1 MSLSL
6 LKPVLQAI
14 LACFLWG
21 IVFAMPVY
29 LDSFSSLD
37 IILGRFFI
45 YGALSCLVLIYYI
58 VFKKETD
65 ILNYCK
71 QASFCAVIMNLIY
84 FTSLTFGARLTA
96 PSIITLIIG
105 VGPITITVASCLLKK
120 DYSLLSL
127 FFLPSVAIFFGLCL
141 MSIEAL
147 KSDLENLSVNEHI
160 QGIVFGIIA
169 LSSWTWYVLY
179 NAETLKKNTS
189 IDPVAW
195 TALIGTITFGFT
207 VFGSL
212 IYYFSHEKTYF
223 YQFSWN
229 EESGKLFWQGVA
241 ILGIFCSWIAFTL
254 WNMAGAKLPAALSG
268 QLSILETFFGV
279 SLIYFLLN
287 QTPTISEIV
296 GILFIFFGVSFGL
309 YSYAQKDKK
318 EALKDF

>member
-1 MSLSL
+1 MNLSL

-14 LACFLWG
+14 IACFLWG

-37 IILGRFFI
+37 IILGRFLI
-45 YGALSCLVLIYYI
+45 YGSLSSCVLLYYI
-58 VFKKETD
+58 LIRKETH
-65 ILNYCK
+65 ILNYWK
-71 QASFCAVIMNLIY
+71 QALLCAVIMNLIY
-84 FTSLTFGARLTA
+84 FTSLTFGARYTA

-105 VGPITITVASCLLKK
+105 VGPITITIASCLIKK
-120 DYSLLSL
+120 DYNQLSL
-127 FFLPSVAIFFGLCL
+127 FFFPSIAIFFGLCL
-141 MSIEAL
+141 MSLEAL
-147 KSDLENLSVNEHI
+147 KNDLEKLSIHEHI
-160 QGIVFGIIA
+160 QGIFFGFIA

-179 NAETLKKNTS
+179 NADTLKKNKS
-189 IDPVAW
+189 IHPGAW
-195 TALIGTITFGFT
+195 TALIGTITFCFT
-207 VFGSL
+207 AASIL
-212 IYYFSHEKTYF
+212 IYYFSQEEVYF

-241 ILGIFCSWIAFTL
+241 ILGIFCSWIAFSL

-287 QTPTISEIV
+287 QTPTISEII

-309 YSYAQKDKK
+309 YSYAQEGAK